1 MKTNDTPFWERFI
14 DNIWLLLVLGMLIY
28 FISYL
33 GWGMY
38 EIGSVPDFPE
48 QLKQETLK

>member
-1 MKTNDTPFWERFI
+1 MKSNDSPFFERLI
-14 DNIWLLLVLGMLIY
+14 NNIWLLFVLGVLIY
-28 FISYL
+28 FISYI

-38 EIGSVPDFPE
+38 EIGSVPKFPD